1 MTDERRRTDVTSTD
15 LGQVDRSLQDGE
27 IEGGRSA
34 DTPKLTRR
42 QDKLIEYDTSSA
54 EQVERRYRPENNKSG
69 RAAANGNISVGVDQR
84 SSTAARKLITVTD
97 AIYSSLDEAVSLNCD
112 RLSAGEQ
119 ASAVLSSDDVTAV
132 ITRSGVRQ
140 RAARNETASD
150 EQVMAETDA
159 TDDRRT
165 VDETEATAALPGESE
180 ETFGNLMQR
189 LGRIDTSDNE
199 LHNDTDT
206 THTDFKEEQK
216 ADSTLADTWHKAEL
230 EASWLTVMDG
240 LLYRKIPDHV
250 DSETGWALV
259 LPK

>member
-1 MTDERRRTDVTSTD
+1 
-15 LGQVDRSLQDGE
+15 
-27 IEGGRSA
+27 
-34 DTPKLTRR
+34 
-42 QDKLIEYDTSSA
+42 
-54 EQVERRYRPENNKSG
+54 
-69 RAAANGNISVGVDQR
+69 
-84 SSTAARKLITVTD
+84 
-97 AIYSSLDEAVSLNCD
+97 
-112 RLSAGEQ
+112 
-119 ASAVLSSDDVTAV
+119 
-132 ITRSGVRQ
+132 
-140 RAARNETASD
+140 
-150 EQVMAETDA
+150 MAETDA
-159 TDDRRT
+159 IDDRRT